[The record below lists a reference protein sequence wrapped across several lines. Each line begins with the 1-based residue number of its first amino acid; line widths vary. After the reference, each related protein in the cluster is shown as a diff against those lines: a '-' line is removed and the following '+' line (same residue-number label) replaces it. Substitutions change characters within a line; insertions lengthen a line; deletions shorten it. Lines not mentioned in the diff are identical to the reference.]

1 MNIGI
6 LGAGTWG
13 IALAR
18 MLELNG
24 HDVTVWSVLPREIE
38 QLEATRSHPNLPG
51 IVLPAE
57 IGYTTSMA
65 EACRHKDIIL
75 FAVPSVFVR
84 STAEKAAPLI
94 AEDQIIVDVAKGI
107 EEGTLFT
114 MTEVIADA
122 LVRATGHSARLVA
135 LSGPTHAEEVAK
147 DMPSSIVSASK
158 DDEAALAVQDAFMN
172 TCMRIYTNNDVKGVE
187 LCGALK
193 NIVALASGISAGL
206 GYGDNTRAA
215 LVTRGMA
222 EIIRLGMAMGCR
234 IDTFCGLAGF
244 GDMIV
249 TAMSRH
255 SRNNKAGRLIGQGT
269 PPDEAVRSIGMV
281 VEGINALPAAMELSR
296 HYGVEMPIVSGVNAI
311 VNEGASP
318 TEMVY
323 SLMTRDKKSESIP
336 HGRA

>member
-18 MLELNG
+18 MLDLNG
-24 HDVTVWSVLPREIE
+24 HNVTVWSVLPREIE

-122 LVRATGHSARLVA
+122 PR
-135 LSGPTHAEEVAK
+135 
-147 DMPSSIVSASK
+147 
-158 DDEAALAVQDAFMN
+158 
-172 TCMRIYTNNDVKGVE
+172 RIH
-187 LCGALK
+187 
-193 NIVALASGISAGL
+193 
-206 GYGDNTRAA
+206 R
-215 LVTRGMA
+215 M
-222 EIIRLGMAMGCR
+222 
-234 IDTFCGLAGF
+234 
-244 GDMIV
+244 
-249 TAMSRH
+249 
-255 SRNNKAGRLIGQGT
+255 
-269 PPDEAVRSIGMV
+269 
-281 VEGINALPAAMELSR
+281 LPAASAEEARKPKRRSMRLGRFLHLPDSISIAL
-296 HYGVEMPIVSGVNAI
+296 HANLPVQPAKS
-311 VNEGASP
+311 
-318 TEMVY
+318 TE
-323 SLMTRDKKSESIP
+323 
-336 HGRA
+336 RAA

>member
-122 LVRATGHSARLVA
+122 LVRATRCALRSDARRGGRKGHAVLNSFGEQGRRGSA
-135 LSGPTHAEEVAK
+135 
-147 DMPSSIVSASK
+147 
-158 DDEAALAVQDAFMN
+158 
-172 TCMRIYTNNDVKGVE
+172 C
-187 LCGALK
+187 
-193 NIVALASGISAGL
+193 SAGCIYEHL
-206 GYGDNTRAA
+206 YAHIY
-215 LVTRGMA
+215 
-222 EIIRLGMAMGCR
+222 E
-234 IDTFCGLAGF
+234 
-244 GDMIV
+244 
-249 TAMSRH
+249 
-255 SRNNKAGRLIGQGT
+255 
-269 PPDEAVRSIGMV
+269 
-281 VEGINALPAAMELSR
+281 
-296 HYGVEMPIVSGVNAI
+296 
-311 VNEGASP
+311 
-318 TEMVY
+318 
-323 SLMTRDKKSESIP
+323 
-336 HGRA
+336 

>member
-18 MLELNG
+18 MLDLNG
-24 HDVTVWSVLPREIE
+24 HNVTVWSVLPREIE

-215 LVTRGMA
+215 LITRGMGFIFRS
-222 EIIRLGMAMGCR
+222 IIHGSSHLPIL
-234 IDTFCGLAGF
+234 IDTLTISAIRFRSERSMRLRLSYIRYTVRGCATSACRMRIPSQSCKTVFSGL
-244 GDMIV
+244 
-249 TAMSRH
+249 
-255 SRNNKAGRLIGQGT
+255 
-269 PPDEAVRSIGMV
+269 
-281 VEGINALPAAMELSR
+281 
-296 HYGVEMPIVSGVNAI
+296 
-311 VNEGASP
+311 
-318 TEMVY
+318 
-323 SLMTRDKKSESIP
+323 
-336 HGRA
+336 